1 MQRLTLVLFLAFG
14 VVCAPGLLASPS
26 RDDDQLA
33 ERVRRALA
41 QDGLQSVKVRAD
53 DGVVVLSGVV
63 ESAREKILA
72 IEAAFS
78 IADVEAID
86 TELRLRVGVT
96 PEVEEE
102 IWFTLFEEG
111 LDSGIDQVI
120 VKNGIASLSGQV
132 VDEAT
137 RDRVH
142 SIARQAQGVDAVDS
156 TIVIKS
162 ATVAQ
167 QEPAAPPPAP
177 APEPEPVPVLKP
189 ELKPEPE
196 PVPEP
201 ETVSVAEPELKPE
214 PEPVPVPEPMPEP
227 VPVPEPELEPAEP
240 VSKSEPDPEP
250 DTVPLPEPELKPEPE
265 PVLVPVPEP
274 ELEPE
279 PEPKLEPVPV
289 PEPEPELEPEPVSES
304 EPEPEPDTVLTP
316 EPEPELKPEPELEPV
331 PTTSS
336 DEALNLPQPPP
347 RADLPQNIAHQI
359 TASSD
364 FTVFDNVQ
372 FSLAGSEVILQ
383 GSVTSATKKENLER
397 AVASVPGVEGVQNEL
412 RVLSDSSGDQ
422 NLRERLFRR
431 IYQDPSFAEFVDA
444 TNPPIHII
452 VESKHVTLTGV
463 IDTLILR
470 MSAEAIVRTTFG
482 VRSVRNEIRVRN

>member
-196 PVPEP
+196 PV
-201 ETVSVAEPELKPE
+201 
-214 PEPVPVPEPMPEP
+214 
-227 VPVPEPELEPAEP
+227 
-240 VSKSEPDPEP
+240 
-250 DTVPLPEPELKPEPE
+250 
-265 PVLVPVPEP
+265 LVPVPE
-274 ELEPE
+274 
-279 PEPKLEPVPV
+279 
-289 PEPEPELEPEPVSES
+289 PEPEPELEPEPVPES

-336 DEALNLPQPPP
+336 DEALTLPQPPP